1 MKPLNT
7 VVSIALNVLFCTV
20 LLWFFTRNA
29 FLRPY
34 AGTPLKEIL
43 AGLLLLGTIY
53 ANYFFLYP
61 KLNQRY
67 PHIFYWLVLLF
78 LSLTTGFLDLA
89 LAYRNISSCCD
100 DVIQSIG
107 FFSFFSKRLFF
118 IASRNFAFNLF
129 PFLFRER
136 QYYQQLQEKEVHVVC
151 KDTRKLDVI
160 DNESNVL
167 LVCIDDILYCQQQRN
182 FTDIYM
188 VQNKHFTRTGSM
200 KHLEQ
205 LFGEEDFIRI
215 TNNLLIPFR
224 HIKACKNNT
233 VVMRKMP
240 WKEEPISFELESKNS
255 NKIEEKIMEGLL
267 RYRSKTNGESIPK
280 SPNRPKTRQKPIT
293 PPDEKLKAVL
303 SHIKRHPNCNAK
315 MIVTVTKIPLST
327 VERCIAV
334 LKKQGLIEH
343 TGSKKSGG
351 YHLAST
357 PQEGG
362 VSEENTAEEKP
373 NLPSSEETNK
383 RTLSSD

>member
-1 MKPLNT
+1 
-7 VVSIALNVLFCTV
+7 
-20 LLWFFTRNA
+20 
-29 FLRPY
+29 
-34 AGTPLKEIL
+34 
-43 AGLLLLGTIY
+43 
-53 ANYFFLYP
+53 
-61 KLNQRY
+61 
-67 PHIFYWLVLLF
+67 
-78 LSLTTGFLDLA
+78 
-89 LAYRNISSCCD
+89 
-100 DVIQSIG
+100 
-107 FFSFFSKRLFF
+107 
-118 IASRNFAFNLF
+118 
-129 PFLFRER
+129 
-136 QYYQQLQEKEVHVVC
+136 
-151 KDTRKLDVI
+151 
-160 DNESNVL
+160 
-167 LVCIDDILYCQQQRN
+167 
-182 FTDIYM
+182 
-188 VQNKHFTRTGSM
+188 
-200 KHLEQ
+200 
-205 LFGEEDFIRI
+205 
-215 TNNLLIPFR
+215 
-224 HIKACKNNT
+224 
-233 VVMRKMP
+233 MRKMP

-383 RTLSSD
+383 RALSSD